1 MSRRNSQPQL
11 RIEDS
16 LKKMGQ
22 LRLREKG
29 KGDVTGRERERAI
42 VGVIEVRG
50 MHKGQRMGRML
61 LLRLRRTRHQRQKV
75 SKPL

>member
-16 LKKMGQ
+16 LKKMEQ
-22 LRLREKG
+22 LRW
-29 KGDVTGRERERAI
+29 KGDVKARERERAI
-42 VGVIEVRG
+42 VGEIEVKG